1 MLEDRQ
7 FSYRILRGGEEF
19 FIDFTNGRIYI
30 IGRGKLDREI
40 NVIYF
45 ILVGVVDRGILF
57 VIGQY
62 RFKISF

>member
-1 MLEDRQ
+1 M
-7 FSYRILRGGEEF
+7 GGEEF
-19 FIDFTNGRIYI
+19 FIDFINGFIYI

-57 VIGQY
+57 VIG
-62 RFKISF
+62 